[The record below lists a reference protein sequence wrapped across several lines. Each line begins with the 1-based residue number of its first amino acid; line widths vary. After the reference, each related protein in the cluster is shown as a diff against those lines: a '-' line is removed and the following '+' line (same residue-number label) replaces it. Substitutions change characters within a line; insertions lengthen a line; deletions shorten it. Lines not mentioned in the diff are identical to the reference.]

1 MTERELTGFDG
12 ENEMKSKTF
21 IVVIAVI
28 MGTVL
33 LVSAFTGGFLTS
45 RVLTAQT
52 ASQGL
57 LIPEISDSAGSSNA
71 ADSFQADTGSQDE
84 EELFRSFWQ
93 AWDVVHEEYV
103 DQPVDDTMLM
113 RGAISGMLEAL
124 GDEHTSY
131 LDPDMMKRFEA
142 ALNGEEYEGIGAWVD
157 TTSEY
162 LTIISPMPGSPA
174 EKAGLQSGDQIIA
187 IDGEDMT
194 GVDSELVR
202 QQVLGPKGSKV
213 TLTIRREGV
222 EEPFD
227 VVVTRGAIL
236 TPTIESKMLE
246 DNIAYVRLYTFGDS
260 TSRDLRKALKT
271 LLAKKPDGLVLDLRN
286 NGGGYLDTA
295 IEVASEFIGDGVI
308 AYEEYGDGA
317 RETFVARKGGLA
329 TKIPMVVLVNEGS
342 ASASEIVAGAIQD
355 RGRGKLVGVT
365 SYGKGSVQSVTR
377 LVDGQGQIR
386 VTIARWLT
394 PKERQIN
401 DIGLQPDYVIEMPT
415 DADPNDVDPQLQKAI
430 EILLKK

>member
-1 MTERELTGFDG
+1 
-12 ENEMKSKTF
+12 MKSKTF

-57 LIPEISDSAGSSNA
+57 LFPEISDSAGSPGT
-71 ADSFQADTGSQDE
+71 ADISQADIGSQDE

-162 LTIISPMPGSPA
+162 LTIIGPMPGSPA
-174 EKAGLQSGDQIIA
+174 EKADLQSGDQIIA

-246 DNIAYVRLYTFGDS
+246 DNIGYVRLYTFGDS

-271 LLAKKPDGLVLDLRN
+271 LLAKKPAGLVLDLRY

-329 TKIPMVVLVNEGS
+329 TKIPLVVLVNEGS

-355 RGRGKLVGVT
+355 RERGKLVGVT

-415 DADPNDVDPQLQKAI
+415 DAAPNDVDPQLQKAI
-430 EILLKK
+430 EILLQK